1 LLKEHQASRGI
12 IPARAIGD
20 GLGAG
25 LLPVGC
31 LRPRP
36 CFRIA
41 GRKTVDQLGA
51 REAERGKI
59 RGVKADA
66 IKGIGKLNLSQV
78 IVLKLG
84 DVELARRRERNLVE
98 DRFHERA
105 LGSARGIVGMDG
117 GAGLGRDGCESCV
130 SPSLRESLRCGRV
143 ILGAVDVKPDRDI
156 CSRDRHESEWLRRTR
171 SGNSAAHAT

>member
-1 LLKEHQASRGI
+1 MLKEHQASRGI

-31 LRPRP
+31 LRPGP

-59 RGVKADA
+59 RRMKADA
-66 IKGIGKLNLSQV
+66 IKGIVELNLGQV

-84 DVELARRRERNLVE
+84 DVELAR
-98 DRFHERA
+98 
-105 LGSARGIVGMDG
+105 
-117 GAGLGRDGCESCV
+117 
-130 SPSLRESLRCGRV
+130 
-143 ILGAVDVKPDRDI
+143 
-156 CSRDRHESEWLRRTR
+156 W
-171 SGNSAAHAT
+171 